1 MMNQLVKLRFKKSE
15 DELIDLKELIKI
27 FKAVFKVDNQINAL
41 IFKSEMGSQKNVKKL
56 ALFNRIKAIFIK
68 CADANKK
75 VNIVILN
82 GLINELRT
90 KLSIYKAGLGSQH
103 IQRHLNRGMHGVPS
117 NIIFSTMANV
127 NDTSDDD

>member
-1 MMNQLVKLRFKKSE
+1 M
-15 DELIDLKELIKI
+15 D
-27 FKAVFKVDNQINAL
+27 
-41 IFKSEMGSQKNVKKL
+41 SQKNVKKL

-103 IQRHLNRGMHGVPS
+103 I
-117 NIIFSTMANV
+117 
-127 NDTSDDD
+127 